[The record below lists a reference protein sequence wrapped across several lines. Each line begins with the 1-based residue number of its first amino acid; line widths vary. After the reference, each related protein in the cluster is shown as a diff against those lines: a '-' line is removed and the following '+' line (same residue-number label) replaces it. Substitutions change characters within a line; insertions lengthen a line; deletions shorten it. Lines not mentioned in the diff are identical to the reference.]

1 MRRHTRIVIG
11 LAAVVVT
18 IMSLESGTS
27 GHTAIAS
34 RFTYNEHL
42 FPIFQRQ
49 CGSCHVEGGVAPMS
63 LLTYNEAY
71 PWTQS
76 IREEILALRMPPWK
90 AEDGFG
96 DFANGHVL
104 PAHEMDMILE
114 WSSGGYPQ
122 GPRDQTPVAV
132 APNTDWS
139 LGTPTVELSWSVPFE
154 IDESTSEIVR
164 YYALPTDLG
173 GDRWVTGVDVIPGN
187 RAVVRHVSVYV
198 DTTGQARAADEA
210 DAGVGFATGFEG
222 EQPIAVWWPGQSAVR
237 LDAVGYALPSGADI
251 VVRVLYKKTWITE
264 GQAFT
269 DQTRLGLHLTE
280 NGVGKIEHT
289 VLSSPQ
295 EPNGREFVFSHT
307 VDQDINLLGLL
318 PELEVEA
325 VELQI
330 EGVLPDGSRHPLLL
344 IREPDPGWPTR
355 YWFDS
360 PQSLPNGSR
369 IEVTTTLRPG
379 ADRET
384 LSSLFG
390 NDAPVRLLLEYTAG
404 AGTAN

>member
-1 MRRHTRIVIG
+1 MIG
-11 LAAVVVT
+11 LAAVIVT
-18 IMSLESGTS
+18 VLLGSGTS

-76 IREEILALRMPPWK
+76 IREEVLGLRMPPWK

-114 WSSGGYPQ
+114 WSAGGYPQ
-122 GPRDQTPVAV
+122 GPRDQTPVAS
-132 APNTDWS
+132 APTADWS
-139 LGTPTVELSWSVPFE
+139 LGVPTVELTWSEPFE
-154 IDESTSEIVR
+154 IDASTSETVR
-164 YYALPTDLG
+164 YFALPTDLG
-173 GDRWVTGVDVIPGN
+173 GNRWVTGVDVKPGS

-198 DTTGQARAADEA
+198 DTTGQARAADEG
-210 DAGVGFATGFEG
+210 DAGAGFATGFEG
-222 EQPIAVWWPGQSAVR
+222 ERPIAIWWPGQSAVK

-251 VVRVLYKKTWITE
+251 VARVLYKKTWITE

-280 NGVGKIEHT
+280 DRVSPIEHT
-289 VLSSPQ
+289 VLSSPE
-295 EPNGREFVFSHT
+295 EPNGRELIFSHT
-307 VDQDINLLGLL
+307 LDQDVSLLGLL
-318 PELEVEA
+318 PELEIEA
-325 VELQI
+325 LELQV
-330 EGVLPDGSRHPLLL
+330 EGVLPDGSRQPLLL

-355 YWFDS
+355 YWFDN
-360 PQSLPNGSR
+360 PRSLPRGSR
-369 IEVTTTLRPG
+369 IEVSATLQPG
-379 ADRET
+379 AARET
-384 LSSLFG
+384 LPSLFAG
-390 NDAPVRLLLEYTAG
+390 DAPVRLLVEHTAG
-404 AGTAN
+404 AGAAN

>member
-1 MRRHTRIVIG
+1 MQRHVGVTIG
-11 LAAVVVT
+11 LAAAVVT
-18 IMSLESGTS
+18 VLLGSSTS

-42 FPIFQRQ
+42 FPVFERQ

-76 IREEILALRMPPWK
+76 IREEVLGLRMPPWK

-96 DFANGHVL
+96 DFVNGHVL

-122 GPRDQTPVAV
+122 GPRNQTPVATPST
-132 APNTDWS
+132 ADWS
-139 LGTPTVELSWSVPFE
+139 LGTPTVELALSEPFE
-154 IDESTSEIVR
+154 LDASTSQTVR
-164 YYALPTDLG
+164 HFVLPTDLG
-173 GDRWVTGVDVIPGN
+173 GDRWVTGIDVIPGSQ
-187 RAVVRHVSVYV
+187 AVVRHVSVYI

-210 DAGVGFATGFEG
+210 DPEAGFATGGFEG
-222 EQPIAVWWPGQSAVR
+222 ERPIAVWWPGQSAVK
-237 LDAVGYALPSGADI
+237 LETVGYALPSGADI
-251 VVRVLYKKTWITE
+251 VARVLYKKTWITE

-280 NGVGKIEHT
+280 DRVGTVEHM
-289 VLSSPQ
+289 VLRSP
-295 EPNGREFVFSHT
+295 EGPNGRELVFSHT
-307 VDQDINLLGLL
+307 LDQDVTLLGLL
-318 PELEVEA
+318 PELAIEA
-325 VELQI
+325 TELQI
-330 EGVLPDGSRHPLLL
+330 EGVLPDGSRQPLLL

-360 PQSLPNGSR
+360 PLSLPTGSQ
-369 IEVTTTLRPG
+369 IEVTTTLQPG

-384 LSSLFG
+384 VSSLFAE
-390 NDAPVRLLLEYTAG
+390 DAPVRLLLEYTTGAG
-404 AGTAN
+404 AAN

>member
-1 MRRHTRIVIG
+1 MGRHTGMLIG
-11 LAAVVVT
+11 LAAVGVAVQLGGT
-18 IMSLESGTS
+18 TS

-76 IREEILALRMPPWK
+76 IREEVLGLRMPPWK

-96 DFANGHVL
+96 DFVNGHVL

-122 GPRDQTPVAV
+122 GPRDQTPVAAALNDGWTLG
-132 APNTDWS
+132 APTLELTWS
-139 LGTPTVELSWSVPFE
+139 EPYQ
-154 IDESTSEIVR
+154 IDAGTSETVR
-164 YYALPTDLG
+164 YFVLPTDLG
-173 GDRWVTGVDVIPGN
+173 EDRWVTGVDVIPGG

-198 DTTGQARAADEA
+198 DTTGQASAADTA
-210 DAGVGFATGFEG
+210 DAGPGFAAGFDP
-222 EQPIAVWWPGQSAVR
+222 EQPIAVWWPGQTAVKH
-237 LDAVGYALPSGADI
+237 DAVGYALPAGAD
-251 VVRVLYKKTWITE
+251 VVARVLYKKTWITE

-269 DQTRLGLHLTE
+269 DQTRVGLHLAAQ
-280 NGVGKIEHT
+280 VGGPIEHA
-289 VLSSPQ
+289 VISAPDLQS
-295 EPNGREFVFSHT
+295 GRELVFSHAI
-307 VDQDINLLGLL
+307 DQEISVLGLL

-325 VELQI
+325 AELQV
-330 EGVLPDGSRHPLLL
+330 EGVFPDGSRQPLLL

-355 YWFDS
+355 YWLDS
-360 PQSLPNGSR
+360 PQAMPQGSQ
-369 IEVTTTLRPG
+369 IEVTVTLQPG
-379 ADRET
+379 ADREVVP
-384 LSSLFG
+384 SLFAQ
-390 NDAPVRLLLEYTAG
+390 DAPVRLLLEYTLGAG
-404 AGTAN
+404 AAN

>member
-1 MRRHTRIVIG
+1 MQRHVGVTIG
-11 LAAVVVT
+11 LAAAVVT
-18 IMSLESGTS
+18 VLLGSSTS

-42 FPIFQRQ
+42 FPVFERQ

-76 IREEILALRMPPWK
+76 IREEVLGLRMPPWK

-96 DFANGHVL
+96 DFVNGHVL

-122 GPRDQTPVAV
+122 GPRNQTPVATPST
-132 APNTDWS
+132 ADWS
-139 LGTPTVELSWSVPFE
+139 LGTPTVELALSEPFE
-154 IDESTSEIVR
+154 LDASTSQTVR
-164 YYALPTDLG
+164 HF
-173 GDRWVTGVDVIPGN
+173 PGSQ
-187 RAVVRHVSVYV
+187 AVVRHVSVYI

-210 DAGVGFATGFEG
+210 DPEAGFATGGFEG
-222 EQPIAVWWPGQSAVR
+222 ERPIAVWWPGQSAVK
-237 LDAVGYALPSGADI
+237 LETVGYALPSGADI
-251 VVRVLYKKTWITE
+251 VARVLYKKTWITE

-280 NGVGKIEHT
+280 DRVGTVEHM
-289 VLSSPQ
+289 VLRSP
-295 EPNGREFVFSHT
+295 EGPNGRELVFSHT
-307 VDQDINLLGLL
+307 LDQDVTLLGLL
-318 PELEVEA
+318 PELAIEA
-325 VELQI
+325 TELQI
-330 EGVLPDGSRHPLLL
+330 EGVLPDGSRQPLLL

-355 YWFDS
+355 YWFAS
-360 PQSLPNGSR
+360 PLSLPTGSQ
-369 IEVTTTLRPG
+369 IEVTTTLQPG

-384 LSSLFG
+384 VSSLFAE
-390 NDAPVRLLLEYTAG
+390 DAPVRLLLEYTTGAG
-404 AGTAN
+404 AAN

>member
-1 MRRHTRIVIG
+1 MRQHAHWVIG
-11 LAAVVVT
+11 LAAIVVT
-18 IMSLESGTS
+18 VLAGSGTH

-76 IREEILALRMPPWK
+76 IREEVLALRMPPWK

-96 DFANGHVL
+96 DFVNGHVL

-132 APNTDWS
+132 APDAGWS
-139 LGTPTVELSWSVPFE
+139 LGAPTLELTWSEPFE
-154 IDESTSEIVR
+154 LEAGTSETVR
-164 YYALPTDLG
+164 YFVLPTGLG
-173 GDRWVTGVDVIPGN
+173 EDRWVTGVDVIPGSQ
-187 RAVVRHVSVYV
+187 AVVRHVSVYI
-198 DTTGQARAADEA
+198 DTTGQARADDQA
-210 DAGVGFATGFEG
+210 DAEIGFATGFESD
-222 EQPIAVWWPGQSAVR
+222 QPIAVWWPGQSAVK
-237 LDAVGYALPSGADI
+237 LETAGYSLPSGADI
-251 VVRVLYKKTWITE
+251 VARVHYKKTWITE

-269 DQTRLGLHLTE
+269 DQTRLGLHLRQ
-280 NGVGKIEHT
+280 NGVGTIEYT
-289 VLSSPQ
+289 VVRSPD
-295 EPNGREFVFSHT
+295 EPNGRELVFSHT
-307 VDQDINLLGLL
+307 LDQDVTLLGLL
-318 PELEVEA
+318 PELEIEA
-325 VELQI
+325 TELQI
-330 EGVLPDGSRHPLLL
+330 EGVLPGGSRQPLLL

-360 PQSLPNGSR
+360 AHALPSGSR
-369 IEVTTTLRPG
+369 IEVTVTLRPG
-379 ADRET
+379 AYRERVP
-384 LSSLFG
+384 SLF
-390 NDAPVRLLLEYTAG
+390 AEHTPVRLLLEYTSGAG
-404 AGTAN
+404 AAN